1 MAAITSPLER
11 AETPVRDRLV
21 TTLFLAAVLHGMLI
35 LGVTFTAE
43 DSGGESA
50 PGLQVQL
57 VADGT
62 GEETRDGPAAYLAQ
76 VTHQGTGTTRE
87 RVIARTPLGLQPRPT
102 DPSAGEETPPRD
114 PGDQDPADAGNA
126 LLVTS
131 APRATVRYTAIDAA
145 PARSA
150 AERALLAA
158 TANAGGEDAVDRV
171 QMTGPLAREGAWVS
185 PDTRA
190 SVVAPY
196 LDAWRRK
203 VERLGTLNYPTIARS
218 HPARRNPVLEVQ
230 LNPDG
235 RLRSIRISRSSGVA
249 ELDEAALQIL
259 RLANPFDPFPADLAR
274 AYPVLRFAY
283 EWQFE
288 AGSQVSLQGSP

>member
-1 MAAITSPLER
+1 MAAIASPLDR
-11 AETPVRDRLV
+11 VETPVRDRLV
-21 TTLFLAAVLHGMLI
+21 TTMFIAAVLHGMLI
-35 LGVTFTAE
+35 LGVTFTAADE
-43 DSGGESA
+43 GGESA

-62 GEETRDGPAAYLAQ
+62 GDETRDGPAAYLAQ
-76 VTHQGTGTTRE
+76 VTHQGAGTTRE
-87 RVIARTPLGLQPRPT
+87 RVVARTPLGLPPQPA
-102 DPSAGEETPPRD
+102 DQAGTTTPRD
-114 PGDQDPADAGNA
+114 AVDRARAEAGNP
-126 LLVTS
+126 LLATS
-131 APRATVRYTAIDAA
+131 APRATVRYTSIDAA
-145 PARSA
+145 PELSE

-158 TANAGGEDAVDRV
+158 TPDAGGEDAVDRV
-171 QMTGPLAREGAWVS
+171 QMTGPQAREGGWIS

-218 HPARRNPVLEVQ
+218 HPAGRNPVLEVQ

-235 RLRSIRISRSSGVA
+235 RLRSVRIRRSSGVA

-259 RLANPFDPFPADLAR
+259 RLASPFDPFPGELAR